1 MAKTKADYE
10 AEGARAFAMR
20 KSKGEL
26 SPHKTSETAMTW
38 QQKAWRIGYENAASK
53 AKAADPEVRAQWPKV
68 LGVDHGRG
76 FLASMVPSILERADK
91 LPPAQGAH
99 VTHMAKQLLTETNTF
114 RAMRLQMKCL
124 VHINKNTR
132 VPLCA
137 SI

>member
-1 MAKTKADYE
+1 MAKTKANYE

-53 AKAADPEVRAQWPKV
+53 AKSAEAHAAQPKV
-68 LGVDHGRG
+68 LGIDHGRG

-114 RAMRLQMKCL
+114 RAMRLQLKCL